1 MSRTVV
7 FQGQELVI
15 PDAYSSLDLDALLT
29 PTSGG
34 VGIVALVGE
43 ADGGAPGLHVFPG
56 GAPTSVVKNALKSGP
71 GANACRLA
79 LRAGSDDLVKNGAST
94 VIFAKTNQS
103 TQGTAAIGSPTKF
116 TLRSKQY
123 GVAVNAY
130 TAFVTSMSGG
140 AILTVRE
147 NSPAANSIVES
158 SPLVGTLPYFSVV
171 FAGTATPA
179 TAALHYVSG
188 VLRYVTALTSP
199 GAGEVALNIDC
210 TGLTVTQLVN
220 TINQNT
226 GYTATVLN
234 QRGQVLVS
242 SLDLVVTPVSI
253 LTAQSYVA
261 GIFELQ
267 TWANSTSQL
276 VTVERAAGDAGDKV
290 PAPYPSSGVVTF
302 TGGTRG
308 ASANSDV
315 QNALNLLL
323 GLRVNIVVP
332 LFSSDS
338 QDGSTVTIAAVNSQV
353 KDHVDARSSLLG
365 RSEAQAYVSIKGN
378 KTAFEAEAAR
388 MGDMLV
394 AVTSEA
400 HTDLDIDG
408 NIITYDEWAFA
419 VICAQTQAGS
429 PIGTPLE
436 NRLLPSSGRSNDV
449 SWSFITDGP
458 ELIKKGCL
466 FSIVDENNQIRIKGG
481 YSSWLG
487 DSNNA
492 RIYIET
498 VESLLVFSF
507 NHRQFMKER
516 FLGRSA
522 FTTGDVLAAIS
533 ESETAERDSTKSIKG
548 FDPKQTKLT
557 STTAGRLQYNLA
569 VIPWEGVRF
578 ILPTV
583 VAIREAA

>member
-1 MSRTVV
+1 MGRTQV
-7 FQGQELVI
+7 FQGVELVI
-15 PDAYSSLDLDALLT
+15 PDAYSALNVDALLT

-34 VGIVALVGE
+34 IGIVALVGE
-43 ADGGAPGLHVFPG
+43 SDGGAPGIHVFPG
-56 GAPTSVVKNALKSGP
+56 GAPTTVVKKALKSGP
-71 GANACRLA
+71 GANASRLA
-79 LRAGSDDLVKNGAST
+79 LRAGSDDLVKAGAST
-94 VIFAKTNQS
+94 VLFVKTNAS
-103 TQGTAAIGSPTKF
+103 TQGTAAIGSPTKL
-116 TLRSKQY
+116 TLTSKQY
-123 GVAVNAY
+123 GVDVNAY

-147 NSPAANSIVES
+147 NSSAADSIVES
-158 SPLVGTLPYFSVV
+158 SPIVGIVPYFSVV

-179 TAALHYVSG
+179 TGALHYVSG
-188 VLRYVTALTSP
+188 TLRYVTALTSP
-199 GAGEVALNIDC
+199 GAGEVALSIDC
-210 TGLTVTQLVN
+210 TGLTINQLVN

-234 QRGQVLVS
+234 QKGQVKVS
-242 SLDLVVTPVSI
+242 DLDLVVTPVSI
-253 LTAQSYVA
+253 LTVQNYAA
-261 GIFELQ
+261 GILELTQ
-267 TWANSTSQL
+267 WATAVSQL
-276 VTVERAAGDAGDKV
+276 VTVARAALDAGDKV
-290 PAPYPSSGVVTF
+290 PAPFPSSGVVTF
-302 TGGTRG
+302 SGGARG

-315 QNALNLLL
+315 QAALNKLL

-394 AVTSEA
+394 AVTSQA
-400 HTDLDIDG
+400 ITDLDIDG
-408 NIITYDEWAFA
+408 NIITYDEWGFA
-419 VICAQTQAGS
+419 VTCAQTQAGS

-436 NRLLPSSGRSNDV
+436 NRIIPVSGIANDV
-449 SWSFITDGP
+449 SWSTIVDGP
-458 ELIKKGCL
+458 ELIKKGTL
-466 FSIVDENNQIRIKGG
+466 FAVVDENNQIRIKGG

-492 RIYIET
+492 RIFIET
-498 VESLLVFSF
+498 VESLIVFSF
-507 NHRQFMKER
+507 NHRQFMKQR
-516 FLGRSA
+516 FLGKSV
-522 FTTGDVLAAIS
+522 FTTGDILSAIL
-533 ESETAERDSTKSIKG
+533 ESQTAERDTTKSIKG
-548 FDPKQTKLT
+548 FDSKQTKLI
-557 STTAGRLQYNLA
+557 STTAGRLEYNVA
-569 VIPWEGVRF
+569 VVPWEGIRF